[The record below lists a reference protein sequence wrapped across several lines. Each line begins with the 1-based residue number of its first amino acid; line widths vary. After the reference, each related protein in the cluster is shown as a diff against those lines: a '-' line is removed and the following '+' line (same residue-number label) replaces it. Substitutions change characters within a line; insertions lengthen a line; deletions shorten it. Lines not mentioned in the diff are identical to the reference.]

1 MRADWGKMADT
12 DALTI
17 KAVHDG
23 RICVFTLSGAL
34 DLTTAAEFLEHVA
47 RTVDDRTERFVLDL
61 AGLAFLDCTGAR
73 ALMMATYAAPSGCP
87 VIVRSVSPPAARLI
101 DLLDLDLRHL
111 WQDPSAGLEDYG
123 MAGAAGAAK
132 PVPQRSATARPAAAG
147 ETCRAFHHQRH
158 AIDMH
163 LP

>member
-1 MRADWGKMADT
+1 MLCGYIVVLPQFGRLSRPREPPGTMRADWGKMADT

-61 AGLAFLDCTGAR
+61 AGLAFLDCAGAR
-73 ALMMATYAAPSGCP
+73 ALVMATYAAPSGCP

-132 PVPQRSATARPAAAG
+132 PVPQR
-147 ETCRAFHHQRH
+147 
-158 AIDMH
+158 
-163 LP
+163 